1 MHARFDCTVIVGA
14 AYSTA
19 GPPFRYKKLENA
31 VLLLPGDRTRFEYFL
46 KTVKANCILVCTSL
60 LATPCAG
67 IAQSENPDPIAP
79 PSVPPIGQSDRELPP
94 NMNDFLPAQRRDRL
108 DKSLMRLASVAMKT
122 DLSENEPWL
131 YDRATT
137 YYKLSVWSGEEKFR
151 EHAMTLLDTYYSL
164 IDERG
169 EFRLKPGDPKY
180 SYVDG
185 AVWYEFATGDQ
196 RYRAAAGAVYE
207 LWLNELPSAYSETQ
221 NFWTERQIAFA
232 LGAALGW
239 YELTGD
245 DAALG
250 RADALVRQW
259 RDMSESSGAPL
270 HTLAQHQEEFEP
282 PWGDKRMT
290 SPWMAAFFFEYLQHY
305 YRLTQNPAAL
315 QLVSS
320 YADFLLA
327 NCLYDGSV
335 NHRNLAGYMLPYYLC
350 GEGGTF
356 YERETPSEGDGE
368 HTPDV
373 MGIMAFAVSAKRQ
386 LGLDAEPAL
395 RAYRELR
402 SSAKYF
408 VGRRSNVSPPRKISW
423 WFATSYDSTLL
434 VE

>member
-1 MHARFDCTVIVGA
+1 MKI
-14 AYSTA
+14 
-19 GPPFRYKKLENA
+19 
-31 VLLLPGDRTRFEYFL
+31 
-46 KTVKANCILVCTSL
+46 VKAISIFVCTCL
-60 LATPCAG
+60 LAIPCAG
-67 IAQSENPDPIAP
+67 IAQSDDPP
-79 PSVPPIGQSDRELPP
+79 PTMPTRVPPIGHTDRELPP
-94 NMNDFLPAQRRDRL
+94 NINDFLPAQRKDRL
-108 DKSLMRLASVAMKT
+108 DKSIMRLASVAMKAN
-122 DLSENEPWL
+122 LSEFEPWL

-137 YYKLSVWSGEEKFR
+137 FYKLSVWSGEDKFR
-151 EHAMTLLDTYYSL
+151 KHAFTLLEDYYSQ
-164 IDERG
+164 INERG

-185 AVWYEFATGDQ
+185 AVWYEFATGDP
-196 RYRAAAGAVYE
+196 RYRPAAEAVYR
-207 LWLNELPSAYSETQ
+207 LWLDELPSVYSETQ

-239 YELTGD
+239 YELSGD
-245 DAALG
+245 QAALD
-250 RADALVRQW
+250 RAETLVQQW
-259 RDMSESSGAPL
+259 SAMSESSGAPL

-305 YRLTQNPAAL
+305 HRLTDNPMAL

-373 MGIMAFAVSAKRQ
+373 MGIMAFAVSAKRR
-386 LGLDAEPAL
+386 LGLDAEPSL
-395 RAYRELR
+395 HAYRELR
-402 SSAKYF
+402 SSARYF

-434 VE
+434 VD